1 MNLAQA
7 ILENEISVRLFCFLS
22 VFLAV
27 ALLEA
32 LLPRRRRRLSRA
44 ARWPNNLG
52 IVAVNTLLLRVLVPT
67 ALVGFALSMNADG
80 AGLLANVPIPFWLLV
95 LVSVLLLDL
104 LIYAQHIVFHAVP
117 ALWRLHRVHHA
128 DPDFDVTTGVRFHP
142 LEIILSLGIK
152 FAIVAILGPPA
163 VAVLV
168 FEVLLNA
175 GSLFSHANLR
185 LPEALDRLLRLVLVT
200 PDMHR
205 VHHSVRRH
213 ETDSN
218 FGFCVSW
225 WDRVFRT
232 YRRAPK
238 DGHTSMQ
245 IGIGAFAEAG
255 DQRIV
260 QLLTQPFRTA
270 AEVDPRNRA

>member
-7 ILENEISVRLFCFLS
+7 ILENETSVRLFCFLS
-22 VFLAV
+22 MFLAV

-44 ARWPNNLG
+44 VRWPNNLG
-52 IVAVNTLLLRVLVPT
+52 IVAFNTLLLRVLVPT

-80 AGLLANVPIPFWLLV
+80 TGLLANVPIPSWLLV

-142 LEIILSLGIK
+142 LEIVLSLGIK

-205 VHHSVRRH
+205 VHHSVRRQ

-238 DGHTSMQ
+238 DGHTTMQ
-245 IGIGAFAEAG
+245 IGIGSFAEAR
-255 DQRIV
+255 DQRIA